1 VGRFVSDWPHT
12 TSILQQVS
20 YNGKTPFGEMTFGE
34 LTIVGKMTICELK
47 FGEMTFGEATVREL
61 PSAK

>member
-1 VGRFVSDWPHT
+1 
-12 TSILQQVS
+12 
-20 YNGKTPFGEMTFGE
+20 MTFGE